1 MNTTTAPAPENAT
14 ARPAGCDVLIADDS
28 GQCRDILRAL
38 LRTFTEGLA
47 VREARNGQEALA
59 MWQTSR
65 PRVTFLDIDMPEM
78 NGLATL
84 AEIRRQQPDAFVA
97 IVSGRSST
105 ENVRAALTNGA
116 SGFVVKPYKPQRI
129 LDVLE
134 RYQKLSGQT
143 IVRLPR

>member
-1 MNTTTAPAPENAT
+1 MNTTTAPAPEAAAT
-14 ARPAGCDVLIADDS
+14 RPAGCDVLIADDS

-38 LRTFTEGLA
+38 LRTFTEGLT

-59 MWQTSR
+59 VWQTSR

-78 NGLATL
+78 DGLATL
-84 AEIRRQQPDAFVA
+84 VQIRQQQPDAFVA

-105 ENVRAALTNGA
+105 DNVRAALTNGA

-143 IVRLPR
+143 IVKFPR